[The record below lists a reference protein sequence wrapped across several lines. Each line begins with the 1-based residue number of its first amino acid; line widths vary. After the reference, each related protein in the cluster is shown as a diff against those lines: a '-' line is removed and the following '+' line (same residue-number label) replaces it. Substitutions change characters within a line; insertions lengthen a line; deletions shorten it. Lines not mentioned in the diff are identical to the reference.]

1 MQGKYTAPM
10 DLITTQKAIKF
21 TKDTFERNLAHA
33 LELTRVSAPLF
44 VLRDSGLNDNLNGY
58 ERAVSFDILQTGK
71 TAEVVHSLAKWKRL
85 KLAEKLHLLPWQ
97 QMRRLKKALTPEI

>member
-58 ERAVSFDILQTGK
+58 ERAVSFDILRAFACK
-71 TAEVVHSLAKWKRL
+71 VEEVRVAPIRFSRA
-85 KLAEKLHLLPWQ
+85 
-97 QMRRLKKALTPEI
+97 